1 MGTQGDVAATRQKK
15 QDRWPL
21 FSLSL
26 FLSFSLACFLSRA
39 LPLPH
44 RYQTGASGFP
54 TGAYFSKRRTGAGE
68 KKEPSCGDP
77 KKAEPFFAHPSLSS
91 TSTKKTK
98 KLFNNSPA
106 SGPNRARILAEIRE
120 ENDWKTDFVLGKR
133 AGAALR

>member
-1 MGTQGDVAATRQKK
+1 MR
-15 QDRWPL
+15 
-21 FSLSL
+21 
-26 FLSFSLACFLSRA
+26 SFPREE
-39 LPLPH
+39 
-44 RYQTGASGFP
+44 QEQE
-54 TGAYFSKRRTGAGE
+54 K

>member
-1 MGTQGDVAATRQKK
+1 MAFI
-15 QDRWPL
+15 L
-21 FSLSL
+21 SLSL
-26 FLSFSLACFLSRA
+26 SLLLTRLFPLSRA
-39 LPLPH
+39 STSSQVLDWGFRLPYGCVVFQEKN
-44 RYQTGASGFP
+44 RS
-54 TGAYFSKRRTGAGE
+54 RR